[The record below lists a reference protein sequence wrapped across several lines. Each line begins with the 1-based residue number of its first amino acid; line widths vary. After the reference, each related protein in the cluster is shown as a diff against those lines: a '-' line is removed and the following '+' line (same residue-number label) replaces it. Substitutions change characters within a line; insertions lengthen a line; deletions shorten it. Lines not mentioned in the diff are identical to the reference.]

1 MSSSIEDNELPK
13 AILTRIMKR
22 ALPDNTN
29 IQSNAKLAISKSTT
43 IFINYLAATANE
55 AAHAVNHKIIN
66 ASHVFKALEML
77 DLEEMI
83 PELTAQLE
91 AYQKLQKSKKIS
103 KESAKEGESASK
115 KRKPTG
121 SSKGK
126 SKALKGGSSET
137 PGQKATDGDVD
148 MEGGDDDDEDDEDE
162 EEEEEE
168 EEEEDGQVDAQAE
181 ASGEDDKETSSHSQ
195 GNQTAA
201 LNMQDKDDED
211 HLSGPSDE
219 EGEDSDGF

>member
-1 MSSSIEDNELPK
+1 MSSIEDNELPK

-22 ALPDNTN
+22 ALPENTN

-43 IFINYLAATANE
+43 IFINYLAATAND
-55 AAHAVNHKIIN
+55 AAHSVNHKIIN

-91 AYQKLQKSKKIS
+91 AYQKLQKSKKSS
-103 KESAKEGESASK
+103 KESAKEIDSASK
-115 KRKPTG
+115 KRKPAG

-126 SKALKGGSSET
+126 SKALKGGSNET
-137 PGQKATDGDVD
+137 PGQKAADGDVD
-148 MEGGDDDDEDDEDE
+148 MEGDADEDGEDEDE
-162 EEEEEE
+162 EEDEEEDEGQEDQQALASGDDEEEE
-168 EEEEDGQVDAQAE
+168 GAQ
-181 ASGEDDKETSSHSQ
+181 SQ
-195 GNQTAA
+195 GNRTAA
-201 LNMQDKDDED
+201 LNMQEKDDEAQ
-211 HLSGPSDE
+211 LSGPSDE